1 MADASGSAVDRAVA
15 NAREALALGAGQ
27 QARVWEIGRLRA
39 SARSFL
45 LIIFGPPE
53 HSAGIATVD
62 LRSGNVL
69 QRARLS
75 GAGSHDIM
83 TAEEATKRANFPAG
97 SQAQL
102 VWDPTP
108 ASRSPFYPLW
118 QISDAD
124 RTVWVDGVRGTVW
137 KTLVPAQDRRGGGAL
152 PARPPDHCPDNPYQ
166 A

>member
-1 MADASGSAVDRAVA
+1 MADAPGSAADRAVT

-27 QARVWEIGRLRA
+27 QARVWEIRRLRA
-39 SARSFL
+39 SARSYL
-45 LIIFGPPE
+45 LIIFGPPG
-53 HSAGIATVD
+53 HSVGIATVD
-62 LRSGNVL
+62 LQSGDVL

-75 GAGSHDIM
+75 GADSHDVM
-83 TAEEATKRANFPAG
+83 SAEEAMKRADFPAG

-124 RTVWVDGVRGTVW
+124 RRVWVDGVRGTVW
-137 KTLVPAQDRRGGGAL
+137 KTLAPHDRRGGG
-152 PARPPDHCPDNPYQ
+152 HG
-166 A
+166 

>member
-39 SARSFL
+39 SAQPFL

-53 HSAGIATVD
+53 HVMGIATVD
-62 LRSGNVL
+62 SQSGNVL
-69 QRARLS
+69 QHARLP
-75 GAGSHDIM
+75 GVGSHDVM
-83 TAEEATKRANFPAG
+83 SAEEATKRANFPAK
-97 SQAQL
+97 SRAQL

-124 RTVWVDGVRGTVW
+124 RRVWVDGVRGTVW
-137 KTLVPAQDRRGGGAL
+137 KTLAPVQDRRGGG
-152 PARPPDHCPDNPYQ
+152 RG
-166 A
+166 